1 MNSHRVYFRADKL
14 WQKSTIKRTYLR
26 KSKLIGFRFGINPA
40 SKEDE
45 ALMERVCK
53 RNSPLCNDRDLF
65 MNGKEIFESKWVPR
79 ELALGIM
86 NAESSLGKYYAWTC
100 DASWNNRGGVKRRK
114 EDDWTSVK
122 DQPIPNDWCWL
133 YRFDSLEDYF
143 NSKANTLGLWYK
155 ACMSRGSLE
164 AIADCVSYSYVG
176 ERWVHNP
183 NRVKNVLYF

>member
-1 MNSHRVYFRADKL
+1 LSFYF
-14 WQKSTIKRTYLR
+14 
-26 KSKLIGFRFGINPA
+26 A
-40 SKEDE
+40 SWIRDISEDMQITQE
-45 ALMERVCK
+45 DIELMERVCK

-100 DASWNNRGGVKRRK
+100 DASWNNRWWVKRRK

-155 ACMSRGSLE
+155 ACMSRGSLK